1 MCVCV
6 FFIEYTYK
14 IYVRIEIYLLQFKD
28 VRMHRD
34 SPDNL
39 ILQLYHIPQLP
50 ILLLFFMTAQ
60 GPLQKIQA
68 TVWKMMQGLS
78 WKMLIQLR
86 HPLWLK

>member
-1 MCVCV
+1 M
-6 FFIEYTYK
+6 
-14 IYVRIEIYLLQFKD
+14 
-28 VRMHRD
+28 
-34 SPDNL
+34 PL
-39 ILQLYHIPQLP
+39 ILNYNCTYYNRYNEP
-50 ILLLFFMTAQ
+50 FFMTAQ